1 MLDSTEKGVSRNSLS
16 NRLRLGIFF
25 GGIAV
30 IIIIIYVAYQ
40 MGLADFVRDPN
51 TLSSI
56 KNATTENFVIVALVY
71 VVCVIVGCSVLA
83 LPGAIYSVTAGVIF
97 GPWWGT
103 LLCSVSTAIGATCAF
118 LLGRYFLKGSLEPRI
133 RKNARLNRW
142 LFNNNNTHSVMLLAI
157 TRFVPLFPNNL
168 QNFAYGITNISL
180 VTFSVFSLLFMLP
193 SNALYTFAAAGV
205 IDQSHRVAYLATAA
219 VIAVAVVAICLVLSR
234 HMHRNEDSTQDAGN
248 QGAAEITAGTV
259 ADTVTDTT
267 AGTAAESG
275 TSLSES
281 DTSRQG

>member
-1 MLDSTEKGVSRNSLS
+1 MLDSTEKDSSENSSS
-16 NRLRLGIFF
+16 NRLRLGIFI
-25 GGIAV
+25 GGIAL
-30 IIIIIYVAYQ
+30 IIIIVYIAYQ

-51 TLSSI
+51 TLSNI
-56 KNATTENFVIVALVY
+56 KNATTENFIVVALVY
-71 VVCVIVGCSVLA
+71 VACVIIGCSVLV
-83 LPGAIYSVTAGVIF
+83 LPGAIYSITAGVIF

-133 RKNARLNRW
+133 RRHARLSRW
-142 LFNNNNTHSVMLLAI
+142 LLDDNNTHSVMLLAI

-219 VIAVAVVAICLVLSR
+219 VIAVAVVVICLILGR
-234 HMHRNEDSTQDAGN
+234 HMNRKEASTKALEQNETSEAK
-248 QGAAEITAGTV
+248 V
-259 ADTVTDTT
+259 DTT
-267 AGTAAESG
+267 TKTEI
-275 TSLSES
+275 
-281 DTSRQG
+281 D